1 MGLFTGHLRSAD
13 IFAHD
18 DSTSIVLERDD
29 LRGLFSQSPE
39 LHLKVLYDVIGILSL
54 RVADAN
60 GLAET
65 QARLVRQLGVKLQ
78 NYEAPGDDEEDD
90 KEDEDVAVVEGKR
103 VVTKGAWLTGKG
115 GRGG

>member
-65 QARLVRQLGVKLQ
+65 QARLVRQLEVKLQ
-78 NYEAPGDDEEDD
+78 NYDEEEDD